1 MEDISGESFRKL
13 QLEMIGFS
21 KGSLSSSD
29 ESFFSKIIGF
39 AIDGFGFSAKDG
51 RRFASGMTR
60 FSGSGFMMEG
70 SF

>member
-21 KGSLSSSD
+21 KGSLSSSG
-29 ESFFSKIIGF
+29 ESFFSKITGF
-39 AIDGFGFSAKDG
+39 AIDGFGFSAMDG
-51 RRFASGMTR
+51 RRFASGMTG

-70 SF
+70 SS